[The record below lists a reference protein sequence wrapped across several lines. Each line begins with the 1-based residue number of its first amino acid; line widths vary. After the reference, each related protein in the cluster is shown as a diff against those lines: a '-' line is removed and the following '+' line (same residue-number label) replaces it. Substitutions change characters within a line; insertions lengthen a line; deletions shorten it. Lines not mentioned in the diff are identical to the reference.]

1 MATHTVNRVSSTI
14 TRTFSSLTIRNY
26 RLWVVGQGIS
36 LSGTWMQTVAQ
47 GLLVLHL
54 TGSGTALGLVTAL
67 QTIPVLLFGP
77 WGGVVA
83 DRFPKRRILY
93 VTQAVSSVLAL
104 LLGTLVAT
112 GAIRIEMVYLVAL
125 CLGAVSAVDNPTRQ
139 AFVVEMVGKDE
150 IVNAV
155 SLNSTEIN
163 LARVVGPALA
173 GILIASVG
181 LAVCFLINGLSFL
194 AVLAVLAV
202 LIAMR
207 VGELRPTPIGP
218 RVPGQLRQ
226 GLRYVHASPVIRTI
240 LVMMAIIGTFTYEF
254 SVSLPLFAEVTF
266 RQGPATYAAMTAAMG
281 LGAVVGGLYTASQ
294 GIGSLRCLTIAALL
308 FGATVL
314 LTAVAPTL
322 PLALLALVAVGFC
335 SIGFTSLG
343 NATLQLTSSAEMRGR
358 VMALWTVAFLGST
371 PVGGP
376 VIGAIGEHV
385 GPRWA
390 LALGGV
396 AAVLA
401 AGLGAAVFRQQQEN
415 AGPIGTAA
423 GKPHLPPG

>member
-1 MATHTVNRVSSTI
+1 MATHTVNRVSTTI

-47 GLLVLHL
+47 GLLVLQL

-93 VTQAVSSVLAL
+93 VTQTVSAVLGL

-112 GAIRIEMVYLVAL
+112 GAVRIEMVYLLAL

-139 AFVVEMVGKDE
+139 AFVLEMVGKEE
-150 IVNAV
+150 IVNAI

-163 LARVVGPALA
+163 LARVVGPAIA

-181 LAVCFLINGLSFL
+181 LAACFLINGFSFL
-194 AVLAVLAV
+194 AVLAVLM
-202 LIAMR
+202 AMR
-207 VGELRPTPIGP
+207 AEELRPTPLAS
-218 RVPGQLRQ
+218 RMPGQLRQ
-226 GLRYVHASPVIRTI
+226 GLQYVRASPVIRTI
-240 LVMMAIIGTFTYEF
+240 LVMMAVIGTFTYEF

-281 LGAVVGGLYTASQ
+281 VGAVIGGLYTASR
-294 GIGSLRCLTIAALL
+294 GTGSPQRLISAALL
-308 FGATVL
+308 FGGTVL
-314 LTAVAPTL
+314 MTAVAPSL

-343 NATLQLTSSAEMRGR
+343 NATLQLATSAEMRGR

-371 PVGGP
+371 PIGGP
-376 VIGAIGEHV
+376 LIGAIGEHV

-396 AAVLA
+396 AAMVA
-401 AGLGAAVFRQQQEN
+401 AGLGAGVFRRQPED
-415 AGPIGTAA
+415 AVPMETAA
-423 GKPHLPPG
+423 GAQNPPSG

>member
-1 MATHTVNRVSSTI
+1 VATHTVNRVSSTI
-14 TRTFSSLTIRNY
+14 TRTFSALTIRNY

-47 GLLVLHL
+47 GLLVLQL

-83 DRFPKRRILY
+83 DRLPKRRILY
-93 VTQAVSSVLAL
+93 VTQAVSAALGL

-112 GAIRIEMVYLVAL
+112 GAIRIEMVYLIAL
-125 CLGAVSAVDNPTRQ
+125 CLGVVSAVDNPTRQ
-139 AFVVEMVGKDE
+139 TFVVEMVGKDE
-150 IVNAV
+150 LVNAV

-163 LARVVGPALA
+163 LARVIGPAIA
-173 GILIASVG
+173 GVLIASVG
-181 LAVCFLINGLSFL
+181 LAACFLINGLSFL
-194 AVLAVLAV
+194 AVLAVLM
-202 LIAMR
+202 AMR
-207 VGELRPTPIGP
+207 AEELRPTPLAAQMT
-218 RVPGQLRQ
+218 GQLHQ
-226 GLRYVHASPVIRTI
+226 GFQYVRASPVIRTI
-240 LVMMAIIGTFTYEF
+240 LVMMAVIGTFTYEF

-281 LGAVVGGLYTASQ
+281 LGAVGGGLYTASR
-294 GIGSLRCLTIAALL
+294 GIGSPQRLTVAALL

-314 LTAVAPTL
+314 LAAVAPTL

-343 NATLQLTSSAEMRGR
+343 NATLQLASSAEMRGR

-371 PVGGP
+371 PIGGP

-401 AGLGAAVFRQQQEN
+401 AALSAGVFRRQHED
-415 AGPIGTAA
+415 AVSIGTAA
-423 GKPHLPPG
+423 GT

>member
-163 LARVVGPALA
+163 LARVVGPAMA
-173 GILIASVG
+173 GVLIASVG
-181 LAVCFLINGLSFL
+181 LAACFLINGLSFL
-194 AVLAVLAV
+194 AVLAVLM
-202 LIAMR
+202 AMR
-207 VGELRPTPIGP
+207 GEELRPTPIGP
-218 RVPGQLRQ
+218 RLPGQLRQ
-226 GLRYVHASPVIRTI
+226 GLQYVRASPVIRTI
-240 LVMMAIIGTFTYEF
+240 LVMMAVIGTFTYEF

-294 GIGSLRCLTIAALL
+294 GIGSLRRLTIVALL
-308 FGATVL
+308 FGASVL
-314 LTAVAPTL
+314 LTALAPTL
-322 PLALLALVAVGFC
+322 PLALLALLAVGFC

-371 PVGGP
+371 PLGGP

-401 AGLGAAVFRQQQEN
+401 AGLGAGAFRRQLKD
-415 AGPIGTAA
+415 PLKVGTAA
-423 GKPHLPPG
+423 AKQNPPPG

>member
-1 MATHTVNRVSSTI
+1 MATHTVNRVSTTI

-47 GLLVLHL
+47 GLLVLQL

-93 VTQAVSSVLAL
+93 VTQAVSAVLGL

-112 GAIRIEMVYLVAL
+112 GAVRIEMVYLLAL

-139 AFVVEMVGKDE
+139 AFVLEMVGKEE
-150 IVNAV
+150 IVNAI

-163 LARVVGPALA
+163 LARVVGPAIA

-181 LAVCFLINGLSFL
+181 LAACFLINGFSFL
-194 AVLAVLAV
+194 AVLAVLM
-202 LIAMR
+202 AMR
-207 VGELRPTPIGP
+207 AEELRPTPLAS
-218 RVPGQLRQ
+218 RMPGQLRQ
-226 GLRYVHASPVIRTI
+226 GLQYVRASPVIRTI
-240 LVMMAIIGTFTYEF
+240 LVMMAVIGTFTYEF
-254 SVSLPLFAEVTF
+254 SVSLPLFAEMTF

-281 LGAVVGGLYTASQ
+281 LGAVVGGLYTASR
-294 GIGSLRCLTIAALL
+294 GTGSPQRLISAALL
-308 FGATVL
+308 FGGTVL
-314 LTAVAPTL
+314 MTAVAPSL

-343 NATLQLTSSAEMRGR
+343 NATLQLATSAEMRGR

-371 PVGGP
+371 PIGGP
-376 VIGAIGEHV
+376 LIGAIGEHV

-396 AAVLA
+396 AAMVA
-401 AGLGAAVFRQQQEN
+401 AGLGAGVFRRQPED
-415 AGPIGTAA
+415 AVPMETAA
-423 GKPHLPPG
+423 GAQNPPSG

>member
-14 TRTFSSLTIRNY
+14 TRTFSSLTVRNY

-125 CLGAVSAVDNPTRQ
+125 CLGAFSAVDNPTRQ

-163 LARVVGPALA
+163 LARVVGPAMA
-173 GILIASVG
+173 GVLIASVG
-181 LAVCFLINGLSFL
+181 LAACFLINGLSFL
-194 AVLAVLAV
+194 AVLM
-202 LIAMR
+202 AMR
-207 VGELRPTPIGP
+207 GEELRPTPSGP

-226 GLRYVHASPVIRTI
+226 GLQYVRASPVIRTI
-240 LVMMAIIGTFTYEF
+240 LVMMAVIGTFTYEF

-281 LGAVVGGLYTASQ
+281 LGAVFGGLYTASQ
-294 GIGSLRCLTIAALL
+294 GIGSLRRLTFAALI
-308 FGATVL
+308 FGASVL
-314 LTAVAPTL
+314 LTAVAPT
-322 PLALLALVAVGFC
+322 
-335 SIGFTSLG
+335 
-343 NATLQLTSSAEMRGR
+343 
-358 VMALWTVAFLGST
+358 
-371 PVGGP
+371 
-376 VIGAIGEHV
+376 
-385 GPRWA
+385 
-390 LALGGV
+390 
-396 AAVLA
+396 
-401 AGLGAAVFRQQQEN
+401 
-415 AGPIGTAA
+415 
-423 GKPHLPPG
+423 

>member
-1 MATHTVNRVSSTI
+1 MATHTVNRVFTTI

-47 GLLVLHL
+47 GLLVLQL

-83 DRFPKRRILY
+83 DRFPKRHILY

-125 CLGAVSAVDNPTRQ
+125 CLGAVTAVDNPTRQ
-139 AFVVEMVGKDE
+139 AFVMEMVGKDE
-150 IVNAV
+150 LVNAV

-163 LARVVGPALA
+163 LARVVGPAIA

-181 LAVCFLINGLSFL
+181 LAACFLINGLSFL
-194 AVLAVLAV
+194 AVLAVLM
-202 LIAMR
+202 AMR
-207 VGELRPTPIGP
+207 VEELRPTPIGP

-226 GLRYVHASPVIRTI
+226 GLHYVRASPIIRTI

-254 SVSLPLFAEVTF
+254 SVSLPLFAAVTF

-281 LGAVVGGLYTASQ
+281 VGAVVGGLYTASH
-294 GIGSLRCLTIAALL
+294 GMGSSQRLAMAALL
-308 FGATVL
+308 FGATGL
-314 LTAVAPTL
+314 LTEVVPTL
-322 PLALLALVAVGFC
+322 PRALLALVTVWFC
-335 SIGFTSLG
+335 
-343 NATLQLTSSAEMRGR
+343 
-358 VMALWTVAFLGST
+358 
-371 PVGGP
+371 
-376 VIGAIGEHV
+376 
-385 GPRWA
+385 PR
-390 LALGGV
+390 
-396 AAVLA
+396 
-401 AGLGAAVFRQQQEN
+401 
-415 AGPIGTAA
+415 
-423 GKPHLPPG
+423 

>member
-1 MATHTVNRVSSTI
+1 VSSTI
-14 TRTFSSLTIRNY
+14 TCTFSSLTIRNY

-47 GLLVLHL
+47 GLLVLQL

-93 VTQAVSSVLAL
+93 VTQAVSAILGL

-112 GAIRIEMVYLVAL
+112 GAIRIEMVYLLAL
-125 CLGAVSAVDNPTRQ
+125 CLGTVSAVDNPTRQ

-150 IVNAV
+150 IVNAI

-163 LARVVGPALA
+163 LARVVGPAIA

-181 LAVCFLINGLSFL
+181 LAACFLINGFSFL
-194 AVLAVLAV
+194 AVLAVLM
-202 LIAMR
+202 AMR
-207 VGELRPTPIGP
+207 AEELRPTPLAS
-218 RVPGQLRQ
+218 RMPGQLRQ
-226 GLRYVHASPVIRTI
+226 GLQYVRASPVIRTI
-240 LVMMAIIGTFTYEF
+240 LVMMAVIGTFTYEF
-254 SVSLPLFAEVTF
+254 SVSLPLFAEMTF

-281 LGAVVGGLYTASQ
+281 LGAVVGGLYTASR
-294 GIGSLRCLTIAALL
+294 GTGSPQRLISAALL
-308 FGATVL
+308 FGGTVL
-314 LTAVAPTL
+314 MTAVAPSL

-343 NATLQLTSSAEMRGR
+343 NATLQLATSAEMRGR

-371 PVGGP
+371 PIGGP
-376 VIGAIGEHV
+376 LIGAIGEHV

-396 AAVLA
+396 AAMVA
-401 AGLGAAVFRQQQEN
+401 AGLGAGVFRRQPED
-415 AGPIGTAA
+415 AVPMETAA
-423 GKPHLPPG
+423 GAQNPPSG

>member
-1 MATHTVNRVSSTI
+1 MATHNVNRVSSTI

-47 GLLVLHL
+47 GLLVLQL

-93 VTQAVSSVLAL
+93 VTQAVSAILGL

-112 GAIRIEMVYLVAL
+112 GAIRIEMVYLLAL
-125 CLGAVSAVDNPTRQ
+125 CLGTVSAVDNPTRQ

-163 LARVVGPALA
+163 LARVIGPAIA

-181 LAVCFLINGLSFL
+181 LAACFFINGLSFL
-194 AVLAVLAV
+194 AVLAVLM
-202 LIAMR
+202 AMR
-207 VGELRPTPIGP
+207 GEELRPTPLAS
-218 RVPGQLRQ
+218 RMPGQLRQ
-226 GLRYVHASPVIRTI
+226 GLQYVRASPVIRTI
-240 LVMMAIIGTFTYEF
+240 LLMMAIIGTFTYEF

-294 GIGSLRCLTIAALL
+294 GIGSTQRLTIAALL

-371 PVGGP
+371 PIGGP

-401 AGLGAAVFRQQQEN
+401 AGLGAKVFRGQSED
-415 AGPIGTAA
+415 AVPIGTAA
-423 GKPHLPPG
+423 GKPNPPAG

>member
-47 GLLVLHL
+47 GLLVLQL

-93 VTQAVSSVLAL
+93 VTQAVSAVLGL

-112 GAIRIEMVYLVAL
+112 GAVRIEMVYLLAL

-139 AFVVEMVGKDE
+139 AFVLEMVGKEE
-150 IVNAV
+150 IVNAI

-163 LARVVGPALA
+163 LARVVGPAIA

-181 LAVCFLINGLSFL
+181 LAACFLINGFSFL
-194 AVLAVLAV
+194 AVLAVLM
-202 LIAMR
+202 AMR
-207 VGELRPTPIGP
+207 AEELRPTPLAS
-218 RVPGQLRQ
+218 RMPGQLRQ
-226 GLRYVHASPVIRTI
+226 GLQYVRASPVIRTI
-240 LVMMAIIGTFTYEF
+240 LVMMAVIGTFTYEF

-281 LGAVVGGLYTASQ
+281 VGAVVGGLYTASR
-294 GIGSLRCLTIAALL
+294 GTGSPQRLISAALL
-308 FGATVL
+308 FGGAVL
-314 LTAVAPTL
+314 MTAVAPSL

-343 NATLQLTSSAEMRGR
+343 NATLQLATSAEMRGR

-371 PVGGP
+371 PIGGP
-376 VIGAIGEHV
+376 LIGAIGEHV

-396 AAVLA
+396 AAMVA
-401 AGLGAAVFRQQQEN
+401 AGLGAGVFRRQPED
-415 AGPIGTAA
+415 PVPTGTADVNQNS
-423 GKPHLPPG
+423 LPG

>member
-1 MATHTVNRVSSTI
+1 MAAHTVNRVSSTI
-14 TRTFSSLTIRNY
+14 THTFSSLTIRNY

-47 GLLVLHL
+47 GLLVLQL

-93 VTQAVSSVLAL
+93 VTQTVSAILGL

-194 AVLAVLAV
+194 AVLAVLM
-202 LIAMR
+202 AMR
-207 VGELRPTPIGP
+207 AGELRPTPIGS
-218 RVPGQLRQ
+218 RMPGQLRQ
-226 GLRYVHASPVIRTI
+226 GLRYVRASPVIRTI

-266 RQGPATYAAMTAAMG
+266 RQGPSTYAAMTAAMG
-281 LGAVVGGLYTASQ
+281 LGAVVGGLYTASR
-294 GIGSLRCLTIAALL
+294 GFGSLQRLTIMALF

-371 PVGGP
+371 PIGGP

-390 LALGGV
+390 LALGAV

-401 AGLGAAVFRQQQEN
+401 AGLGAWVFRRQQED
-415 AGPIGTAA
+415 AVPAVTAA
-423 GKPHLPPG
+423 GMQNPPPG

>member
-1 MATHTVNRVSSTI
+1 MATQTVNRVSSTI
-14 TRTFSSLTIRNY
+14 TRMFSSLTIRNY

-47 GLLVLHL
+47 GLLVLQL

-93 VTQAVSSVLAL
+93 VTQTVSAVLGL
-104 LLGTLVAT
+104 LLGALVAT
-112 GAIRIEMVYLVAL
+112 GAVRIEMVYLIAL

-163 LARVVGPALA
+163 LARVIGPAMA
-173 GILIASVG
+173 GVLIASVG
-181 LAVCFLINGLSFL
+181 LAACFLINGLSFL
-194 AVLAVLAV
+194 AVLAVLM
-202 LIAMR
+202 AMR
-207 VGELRPTPIGP
+207 GEELRPTPIGP

-226 GLRYVHASPVIRTI
+226 GLQYVRASPVIRTI

-294 GIGSLRCLTIAALL
+294 GIGSLRRLTIAALL
-308 FGATVL
+308 FGASVL

-322 PLALLALVAVGFC
+322 PLALLALLAVGFC

-371 PVGGP
+371 PIGGP

-401 AGLGAAVFRQQQEN
+401 AGLGAGVFRRQLKD
-415 AGPIGTAA
+415 PVTVGTAA
-423 GKPHLPPG
+423 GKQNPPPG

>member
-1 MATHTVNRVSSTI
+1 VNHVSSTI
-14 TRTFSSLTIRNY
+14 TRTFSSLSIRNY

-47 GLLVLHL
+47 GLLVLQL

-93 VTQAVSSVLAL
+93 VTQAVSAVLGL

-112 GAIRIEMVYLVAL
+112 GAVRIEMVYLLAL

-139 AFVVEMVGKDE
+139 AFVLEMVGRDE
-150 IVNAV
+150 IVNAI

-163 LARVVGPALA
+163 LARVVGPAIA

-181 LAVCFLINGLSFL
+181 LAACFLINGFSFL
-194 AVLAVLAV
+194 AVLAVLM
-202 LIAMR
+202 AMR
-207 VGELRPTPIGP
+207 AEELRPTPLAS
-218 RVPGQLRQ
+218 RMPGQLRQ
-226 GLRYVHASPVIRTI
+226 GLQYVRASPVIRTI
-240 LVMMAIIGTFTYEF
+240 LVMMAVIGTFTYEF

-266 RQGPATYAAMTAAMG
+266 GQGPATYAAMTAAMG
-281 LGAVVGGLYTASQ
+281 LGAVVGGLYTASR
-294 GIGSLRCLTIAALL
+294 GTGSPQRLISAALL
-308 FGATVL
+308 FGGTVL
-314 LTAVAPTL
+314 LTAVAPSL

-343 NATLQLTSSAEMRGR
+343 NATLQLATSAEMRGR

-371 PVGGP
+371 PIGGP
-376 VIGAIGEHV
+376 LIGAIGEHV

-396 AAVLA
+396 AAVVA
-401 AGLGAAVFRQQQEN
+401 AGLGAGVFRGQPED
-415 AGPIGTAA
+415 AVPVGTAA
-423 GKPHLPPG
+423 GAQNPPPG

>member
-1 MATHTVNRVSSTI
+1 MAAHTVNRVSSTI
-14 TRTFSSLTIRNY
+14 THTFSSLTIRNY

-93 VTQAVSSVLAL
+93 VTQTVSAILGL

-194 AVLAVLAV
+194 AVLAVLM
-202 LIAMR
+202 AMR
-207 VGELRPTPIGP
+207 AGELRPTPIGP
-218 RVPGQLRQ
+218 RMPGQLRQ
-226 GLRYVHASPVIRTI
+226 GLRYVRASPVIRTI

-266 RQGPATYAAMTAAMG
+266 RQGPSTYAAMTAAMG
-281 LGAVVGGLYTASQ
+281 LGAVVGGLYTASR
-294 GIGSLRCLTIAALL
+294 GFGSLQRLTIMALF

-371 PVGGP
+371 PIGGP
-376 VIGAIGEHV
+376 GIGASGEHV

-390 LALGGV
+390 LALGAV

-401 AGLGAAVFRQQQEN
+401 AGLGAWVFRRQQED
-415 AGPIGTAA
+415 AVPAVTAA
-423 GKPHLPPG
+423 GMQNPPPG

>member
-14 TRTFSSLTIRNY
+14 TRIFSSLATRNY

-54 TGSGTALGLVTAL
+54 TGSGTVLGLVTAL

-83 DRFPKRRILY
+83 DRFPKRRIFY

-125 CLGAVSAVDNPTRQ
+125 CLGAVTAVDNPTRQ

-150 IVNAV
+150 LVNAI

-163 LARVVGPALA
+163 LARVVGPAIA

-181 LAVCFLINGLSFL
+181 LAACFLINGLSFL
-194 AVLAVLAV
+194 AVLAVLM
-202 LIAMR
+202 AMR
-207 VGELRPTPIGP
+207 VEELRPTPIGP

-226 GLRYVHASPVIRTI
+226 GLRYVRASPVIRTI

-294 GIGSLRCLTIAALL
+294 GIGSLRRLTVAALL
-308 FGATVL
+308 FGVTVL
-314 LTAVAPTL
+314 VTAVAPTL

-371 PVGGP
+371 PIGGP

-396 AAVLA
+396 AA
-401 AGLGAAVFRQQQEN
+401 GLGAGVFRRQLKD
-415 AGPIGTAA
+415 PVTVGTAA
-423 GKPHLPPG
+423 GKQNPPPG

>member
-83 DRFPKRRILY
+83 DRFPKRHILY

-163 LARVVGPALA
+163 LARVVGPAMA
-173 GILIASVG
+173 GVLIASVG
-181 LAVCFLINGLSFL
+181 LAACFLINGLSFL
-194 AVLAVLAV
+194 AVLAVLM
-202 LIAMR
+202 AMR
-207 VGELRPTPIGP
+207 GEELRPTPIGP

-226 GLRYVHASPVIRTI
+226 GLQYVRASPVIRTI

-294 GIGSLRCLTIAALL
+294 GIGSLRRLTIAALL
-308 FGATVL
+308 FGASVL

-322 PLALLALVAVGFC
+322 PLALLALLAVGFC

-371 PVGGP
+371 PIGGP

-401 AGLGAAVFRQQQEN
+401 AGLGAGVFRRQLKD
-415 AGPIGTAA
+415 PVTVGTAA
-423 GKPHLPPG
+423 GKQNPPPG

>member
-1 MATHTVNRVSSTI
+1 MAAHTVNRVSSTI
-14 TRTFSSLTIRNY
+14 THTFSSLTIRNY

-93 VTQAVSSVLAL
+93 VTQTVSAILGL

-194 AVLAVLAV
+194 AVLAVLM
-202 LIAMR
+202 AMR
-207 VGELRPTPIGP
+207 AGELRPTPIGP
-218 RVPGQLRQ
+218 RMPGQLRQ
-226 GLRYVHASPVIRTI
+226 GLRYVRASPVIRTI

-266 RQGPATYAAMTAAMG
+266 RQGPSTYAAMTAAMG
-281 LGAVVGGLYTASQ
+281 LGAVVGGLYTASR
-294 GIGSLRCLTIAALL
+294 GFGSLQRLTIMALF

-371 PVGGP
+371 PIGGP

-390 LALGGV
+390 LALGAV

-401 AGLGAAVFRQQQEN
+401 AGLGAWVFRRQQED
-415 AGPIGTAA
+415 AVPAVTAA
-423 GKPHLPPG
+423 GMQNPPPG

>member
-139 AFVVEMVGKDE
+139 AFVVEMVGNDE

-163 LARVVGPALA
+163 LARVVGPAMA
-173 GILIASVG
+173 GVLIASVG
-181 LAVCFLINGLSFL
+181 LAACFLINGLSFL
-194 AVLAVLAV
+194 AVLAVLM
-202 LIAMR
+202 AMR
-207 VGELRPTPIGP
+207 GEELRPTPIGP
-218 RVPGQLRQ
+218 RMPGQLRQ
-226 GLRYVHASPVIRTI
+226 GLQYVRASPVIRTI
-240 LVMMAIIGTFTYEF
+240 LVMMAVIGTFTYEF

-266 RQGPATYAAMTAAMG
+266 KQGPATYAAMTAAMG

-294 GIGSLRCLTIAALL
+294 GIGSLRRLTIAALL
-308 FGATVL
+308 FGASVL
-314 LTAVAPTL
+314 LTALAPTL

-371 PVGGP
+371 PLGGP

-401 AGLGAAVFRQQQEN
+401 AGLGAGAFRRQLKD
-415 AGPIGTAA
+415 PLKVGTAA
-423 GKPHLPPG
+423 AKQNPPPG

>member
-1 MATHTVNRVSSTI
+1 MATHTVNHVSSTI

-47 GLLVLHL
+47 GLLVLQL

-93 VTQAVSSVLAL
+93 VTQAVSAVLGL

-112 GAIRIEMVYLVAL
+112 GAVRIEMVYLLAL

-139 AFVVEMVGKDE
+139 AFVLEMVGKDE
-150 IVNAV
+150 IVNAI

-163 LARVVGPALA
+163 LARVVGPAIA

-181 LAVCFLINGLSFL
+181 LAACFLINGFSFL
-194 AVLAVLAV
+194 AVLAVLM
-202 LIAMR
+202 AMR
-207 VGELRPTPIGP
+207 AEELRPTPLAS
-218 RVPGQLRQ
+218 RMPGQLRQ
-226 GLRYVHASPVIRTI
+226 GLQYVRASPVIRTI
-240 LVMMAIIGTFTYEF
+240 LVMMAVIGTFTYEF

-266 RQGPATYAAMTAAMG
+266 RQGPATYAAMTSAMG
-281 LGAVVGGLYTASQ
+281 LGAVVGGLYTASR
-294 GIGSLRCLTIAALL
+294 GTGSPQRLISAALL
-308 FGATVL
+308 FGGAVL
-314 LTAVAPTL
+314 MTAVAPSL

-343 NATLQLTSSAEMRGR
+343 NATLQLATSAEMRGR

-371 PVGGP
+371 PIGGP
-376 VIGAIGEHV
+376 LIGAIGEHV

-396 AAVLA
+396 AAVVA
-401 AGLGAAVFRQQQEN
+401 AGLGAGVFGRQPEDTV
-415 AGPIGTAA
+415 PMETAA
-423 GKPHLPPG
+423 GAQNRPSG

>member
-1 MATHTVNRVSSTI
+1 MNRVSSTI
-14 TRTFSSLTIRNY
+14 TRTFSSLSIRNY

-47 GLLVLHL
+47 GLLVLQL

-93 VTQAVSSVLAL
+93 VTQAVSAVLGL

-112 GAIRIEMVYLVAL
+112 GAVRIEMVYLLAL
-125 CLGAVSAVDNPTRQ
+125 CLGAVSAVDNPSRQ
-139 AFVVEMVGKDE
+139 AFVLEMVGKDE

-163 LARVVGPALA
+163 LAGVIGPAIA
-173 GILIASVG
+173 GVLIASVG
-181 LAVCFLINGLSFL
+181 LAACFLINGFSFL
-194 AVLAVLAV
+194 AVLAVLM
-202 LIAMR
+202 AMR
-207 VGELRPTPIGP
+207 AEELRPTPLAS
-218 RVPGQLRQ
+218 RMPGQLRQ
-226 GLRYVHASPVIRTI
+226 GLQYVRASPVIRTI
-240 LVMMAIIGTFTYEF
+240 LVMMAVIGTFTYEF

-281 LGAVVGGLYTASQ
+281 VGAVVGGLYTASR
-294 GIGSLRCLTIAALL
+294 GTGSPQRLISAALL
-308 FGATVL
+308 FGGTVL
-314 LTAVAPTL
+314 LTAAAPSL

-371 PVGGP
+371 PIGGP
-376 VIGAIGEHV
+376 LIGAIGEHV

-396 AAVLA
+396 AAVVA
-401 AGLGAAVFRQQQEN
+401 AGLGAGVFGGQPED
-415 AGPIGTAA
+415 PVPMETAA
-423 GKPHLPPG
+423 GVQNPPSG

>member
-1 MATHTVNRVSSTI
+1 MATHTVNHVSSTI

-47 GLLVLHL
+47 GLLVLQL

-93 VTQAVSSVLAL
+93 VTQTVSAVLGL

-112 GAIRIEMVYLVAL
+112 GAVRIEMVYLLAL

-139 AFVVEMVGKDE
+139 AFVLEMVGKEE
-150 IVNAV
+150 IVNAI

-163 LARVVGPALA
+163 LARVVGPAIA

-181 LAVCFLINGLSFL
+181 LAACFLINGFSFL
-194 AVLAVLAV
+194 AVLAVLM
-202 LIAMR
+202 AMR
-207 VGELRPTPIGP
+207 AEELRPTPLAS
-218 RVPGQLRQ
+218 RMPGQLRQ
-226 GLRYVHASPVIRTI
+226 GLQYVRASPVIRTI
-240 LVMMAIIGTFTYEF
+240 LVMMAVIGTFTYEF

-281 LGAVVGGLYTASQ
+281 VGAVVGGLYTASR
-294 GIGSLRCLTIAALL
+294 GTGSPQRLISAALL
-308 FGATVL
+308 FGGAVL
-314 LTAVAPTL
+314 MTAVAPSL

-343 NATLQLTSSAEMRGR
+343 NATLQLATSAEMRGR

-371 PVGGP
+371 PIGGP
-376 VIGAIGEHV
+376 LIGAIGEHV

-396 AAVLA
+396 AAVVA
-401 AGLGAAVFRQQQEN
+401 AGLGTKVFRRQPAAAV
-415 AGPIGTAA
+415 PVGTAA
-423 GKPHLPPG
+423 GKQNLTPG

>member
-83 DRFPKRRILY
+83 DRFPKRHILY

-163 LARVVGPALA
+163 LARVVGPAMA
-173 GILIASVG
+173 GVLIASVG
-181 LAVCFLINGLSFL
+181 LAACFLINGLSFL
-194 AVLAVLAV
+194 AVLAVLM
-202 LIAMR
+202 AMR
-207 VGELRPTPIGP
+207 VEELRPTPIGP

-226 GLRYVHASPVIRTI
+226 GLQYVRASPVIRTI

-294 GIGSLRCLTIAALL
+294 GIGSLRRLTIAALL
-308 FGATVL
+308 FGASVL
-314 LTAVAPTL
+314 LTALAPTL

-371 PVGGP
+371 PIGGP

-401 AGLGAAVFRQQQEN
+401 AGLGARVFRGQSED
-415 AGPIGTAA
+415 AVPTGTAA
-423 GKPHLPPG
+423 GKPNPPAG

>member
-47 GLLVLHL
+47 GLLVLQL

-93 VTQAVSSVLAL
+93 VTQAVSAVLGL

-112 GAIRIEMVYLVAL
+112 GAVRIEMVYLLAL

-139 AFVVEMVGKDE
+139 AFVLEMVGKEE
-150 IVNAV
+150 IVNAI

-163 LARVVGPALA
+163 LARVVGPAIA

-181 LAVCFLINGLSFL
+181 LAACFLINGFSFL
-194 AVLAVLAV
+194 AVLAVLM
-202 LIAMR
+202 AMR
-207 VGELRPTPIGP
+207 AEELRPTPLAS
-218 RVPGQLRQ
+218 RMPGQLRQ
-226 GLRYVHASPVIRTI
+226 GLQYVRASPVIRTI
-240 LVMMAIIGTFTYEF
+240 LVMMAVIGTFTYEF

-281 LGAVVGGLYTASQ
+281 VGAVVGGLYTASR
-294 GIGSLRCLTIAALL
+294 GTGSPQRLISAALL
-308 FGATVL
+308 FGGAVL
-314 LTAVAPTL
+314 MTAVAPSL

-343 NATLQLTSSAEMRGR
+343 NATLQLATSAEMRGR

-371 PVGGP
+371 PIGGP
-376 VIGAIGEHV
+376 LIGAIGEHV

-396 AAVLA
+396 AAMVA
-401 AGLGAAVFRQQQEN
+401 AGLGAGVFRRQPED
-415 AGPIGTAA
+415 AVPMETAA
-423 GKPHLPPG
+423 GAQNPPSG

>member
-47 GLLVLHL
+47 GLLVLQL

-93 VTQAVSSVLAL
+93 LTQAVSAILGL

-112 GAIRIEMVYLVAL
+112 GAIRIEMVYLLAL
-125 CLGAVSAVDNPTRQ
+125 CLGTVSAVDNPTRQ
-139 AFVVEMVGKDE
+139 AFVLEMVGKDE
-150 IVNAV
+150 VINAV

-163 LARVVGPALA
+163 LARVVGPAIA

-194 AVLAVLAV
+194 AVLAVLMM
-202 LIAMR
+202 MR
-207 VGELRPTPIGP
+207 AEELRPTPLAP
-218 RVPGQLRQ
+218 RMPGQLRQ
-226 GLRYVHASPVIRTI
+226 GLRYVRASPVIRTI
-240 LVMMAIIGTFTYEF
+240 LVMMVIIGTFTYEF

-266 RQGPATYAAMTAAMG
+266 RQGQATYAAMTAAMG

-294 GIGSLRCLTIAALL
+294 GIGSPRRLTIASLL
-308 FGATVL
+308 FGVTVL
-314 LTAVAPTL
+314 LAAVAPTL

-343 NATLQLTSSAEMRGR
+343 NATLQLASSPEMRGR

-371 PVGGP
+371 PIGGP

-401 AGLGAAVFRQQQEN
+401 AGFGARVFRGQPED
-415 AGPIGTAA
+415 AVPGGTAA
-423 GKPHLPPG
+423 GKQNPTPG

>member
-14 TRTFSSLTIRNY
+14 TRTFSSLAIRNY

-47 GLLVLHL
+47 GLLVLQL

-112 GAIRIEMVYLVAL
+112 GAIRIEMVYLFAIS
-125 CLGAVSAVDNPTRQ
+125 LGAVSAVDNPTRQ

-150 IVNAV
+150 VVNAI

-163 LARVVGPALA
+163 LARVIGPAIA

-181 LAVCFLINGLSFL
+181 LAACFLINGFSFL
-194 AVLAVLAV
+194 AVLAVLM
-202 LIAMR
+202 AMR
-207 VGELRPTPIGP
+207 AEELRPTPLAS
-218 RVPGQLRQ
+218 RMPGQLRQ
-226 GLRYVHASPVIRTI
+226 GLQYVRASPVIRTI
-240 LVMMAIIGTFTYEF
+240 LVMMAVIGTFTYEF

-266 RQGPATYAAMTAAMG
+266 RQGPTAYAAMTAAMG

-294 GIGSLRCLTIAALL
+294 GIGSLRRLTIAALL
-308 FGATVL
+308 FGASVL
-314 LTAVAPTL
+314 LKALAPTL

-371 PVGGP
+371 PIGGP

-401 AGLGAAVFRQQQEN
+401 AGLGARAFRTQSDDAV
-415 AGPIGTAA
+415 PTGTAA
-423 GKPHLPPG
+423 MKQISPPG

>member
-1 MATHTVNRVSSTI
+1 
-14 TRTFSSLTIRNY
+14 
-26 RLWVVGQGIS
+26 
-36 LSGTWMQTVAQ
+36 
-47 GLLVLHL
+47 
-54 TGSGTALGLVTAL
+54 
-67 QTIPVLLFGP
+67 
-77 WGGVVA
+77 VA

-93 VTQAVSSVLAL
+93 VTQTVSAILGL

-150 IVNAV
+150 VVNAV

-163 LARVVGPALA
+163 LARVVGPAIA
-173 GILIASVG
+173 GILIATVG
-181 LAVCFLINGLSFL
+181 LAACFLINGLSFL
-194 AVLAVLAV
+194 AVLAVLM
-202 LIAMR
+202 AMR
-207 VGELRPTPIGP
+207 VEELRPTPIAP

-226 GLRYVHASPVIRTI
+226 GLRYVRASPVIRTI

-281 LGAVVGGLYTASQ
+281 FGAVIGGLYTASQ
-294 GIGSLRCLTIAALL
+294 GIGSPQRLTIAALL

-322 PLALLALVAVGFC
+322 PLALLGLVAVGFC

-343 NATLQLTSSAEMRGR
+343 NATLQLASSAEMRGR

-401 AGLGAAVFRQQQEN
+401 AGLGAGVFRAQPED
-415 AGPIGTAA
+415 AVPTGTTA
-423 GKPHLPPG
+423 GKQN